1 MLLHG
6 QMALG
11 AGLRESRPAR
21 TAPSLEGGSGGGGAH
36 ESRAQMSGGRSHVFE
51 HLSTLNTRLCPILD
65 GGFFG
70 WGTRG

>member
-21 TAPSLEGGSGGGGAH
+21 SAPSLEGGRWGAGAH
-36 ESRAQMSGGRSHVFE
+36 ESRMSGGRSHVFE
-51 HLSTLNTRLCPILD
+51 HLSGDARIHPQELSGFPPCP
-65 GGFFG
+65 
-70 WGTRG
+70 T